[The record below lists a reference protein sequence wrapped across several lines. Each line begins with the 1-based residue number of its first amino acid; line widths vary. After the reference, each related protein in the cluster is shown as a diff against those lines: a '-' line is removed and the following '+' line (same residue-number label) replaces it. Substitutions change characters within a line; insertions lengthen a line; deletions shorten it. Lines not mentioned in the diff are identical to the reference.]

1 MEQTNQT
8 PAAAPSPVVNPG
20 HGLGIASLI
29 TSLLGIG
36 LVGIILGSIGL
47 SKSKKVGQ
55 KNGLA
60 LAGIIIGAI
69 DTVATIII
77 IAIVA
82 SVAAQ
87 LVQQCNDLGNGTHV
101 VNGVTIT
108 CGASSSSIYNY

>member
-1 MEQTNQT
+1 MEQTNQA
-8 PAAAPSPVVNPG
+8 PAAAPTPAINPG
-20 HGLGIASLI
+20 RGLGIASLV

-47 SKSKKVGQ
+47 SKSKKAGQ

-60 LAGIIIGAI
+60 LAGVIIGAI

-77 IAIVA
+77 ISVFA
-82 SVAAQ
+82 SIAGQ
-87 LVQQCNDLGNGTHV
+87 LVQQCNELGNGTHV

-108 CGASSSSIYNY
+108 CGVSSSSLYTY